1 MNRLVDFS
9 TGTLM
14 TYIFSHSLFSPDI
27 TNILLRQLLSLVGGL
42 LSTIVIAW
50 LKRRWDNRRP
60 PTPET

>member
-1 MNRLVDFS
+1 MNRLFDFS

-27 TNILLRQLLSLVGGL
+27 GNLLLRQLLSLVGGI

-50 LKRRWDNRRP
+50 LKRRWDHHQP
-60 PTPET
+60 PTLET